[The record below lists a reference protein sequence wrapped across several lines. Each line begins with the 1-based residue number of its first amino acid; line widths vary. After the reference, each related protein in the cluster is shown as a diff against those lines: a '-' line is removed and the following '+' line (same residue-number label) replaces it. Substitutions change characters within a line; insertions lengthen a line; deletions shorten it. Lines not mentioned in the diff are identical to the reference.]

1 MVFKTKMRLFSL
13 IFVYFLLNYIWRGLK
28 MKTLKIANIPGDG
41 IGKEVVPAA
50 VDVLKAI
57 SDIHGGLK
65 FEFTDFP
72 WSCEYY
78 LEHGEMMPKDG
89 LERLTDFDGIFLG
102 AVGNL
107 SLVPD
112 YVSLWGLL
120 IKIRRE
126 FEQVINVR
134 PAKTMSGVRSPLWN
148 PKDFDLIVVRENS
161 EGEYSSVGGR
171 IHQGEDEI
179 AIQNAIFSRKGTER
193 AMRFAFEL
201 AAKRRKH
208 VTSATK
214 SNGIVHSMPFW
225 DSVFEDVAKDYPEI
239 STDAQH
245 IDALSAFF
253 VTQPER
259 FDVIVASNLFGD
271 ILTDLG
277 AAIMGSIGIAPAA
290 NINVNGKYP
299 SMFEPVHGSAPDIV
313 GKGIANPIGQIWTAK
328 MMLDHFEEEE
338 LGSTLL
344 NVIESVTSDGF
355 LTPDIGGRY
364 TTKEVTDEVIRRLKA

>member
-1 MVFKTKMRLFSL
+1 MKA
-13 IFVYFLLNYIWRGLK
+13 LK
-28 MKTLKIANIPGDG
+28 VANIPGDG
-41 IGKEVVPAA
+41 IGREVVPAA
-50 VDVLKAI
+50 VEVLKTI

-78 LEHGEMMPKDG
+78 LEHGKMMADDG
-89 LERLTDFDGIFLG
+89 MEKLKDFDSIFLG

-107 SLVPD
+107 QLVPD
-112 YVSLWGLL
+112 HVSLWGLL

-126 FEQVINVR
+126 FEQQINIR
-134 PAKTMSGVRSPLWN
+134 PAKVLKGIRSPLIN

-161 EGEYSSVGGR
+161 EGEYSSVGGN
-171 IHQGEDEI
+171 IYSGDDEI
-179 AIQNAIFSRKGTER
+179 AIQNAVFSRKATEK
-193 AMRFAFEL
+193 AMRYAFEL
-201 AAKRRKH
+201 AKKRKKH

-214 SNGIVHSMPFW
+214 SNGITFSMPFW
-225 DSVFEDVAKDYPEI
+225 DNVFKDVAKDYPDI
-239 STDAQH
+239 QNDSQH

-253 VTQPER
+253 VTQPDR

-299 SMFEPVHGSAPDIV
+299 SMFEPVHGSAPDII

-328 MMLDHFEEEE
+328 MMLDHFGEQE

-355 LTPDIGGRY
+355 LTPDIGGKN
-364 TTKEVTDEVIRRLKA
+364 TTKEVTDEIIKRLKKVDKKGLEAIEVNHL